1 MYDVY
6 DDEVVVVFDVVIGA
20 ELIGEVF
27 LRFFFSSHHLTG
39 DWYLFSEDG
48 VGKRDRSFP
57 SFPVEL

>member
-1 MYDVY
+1 MYVD
-6 DDEVVVVFDVVIGA
+6 VVVVVCDVVIGA
-20 ELIGEVF
+20 KFVGEVF

-57 SFPVEL
+57 SFPVGL